1 MRVLVTGSSKGIGLA
16 VAQKF
21 LKEGHVVIGMDL
33 LAPAI
38 FHSNYIHYQVD
49 VSKKRKLPDIEG
61 IEIIFNNA
69 GTQNKNDINNNLVG
83 AMNIVEKY
91 AFQDKIKAV
100 LFNASA
106 SARSGFEFPEY
117 VASKAGVVG
126 YMKNVAT
133 RLSQY
138 GATCNSLSLGG
149 VITDSN
155 APVMNDKRSWEQI
168 MRVTPLKKWMTLEEV
183 CDWVYFLLM
192 TNKSMTGQ
200 DILVDNG
207 EYNSNNTFVW
217 LGLLAAKNMK

>member
-1 MRVLVTGSSKGIGLA
+1 MRILVTGSSKGIGLA
-16 VAQKF
+16 VAQMF
-21 LKEGHVVIGMDL
+21 LAKGHVVIGMDIL
-33 LAPAI
+33 PPAI
-38 FHSNYIHYQVD
+38 AHPNYIHYQKD
-49 VSKKRKLPDIEG
+49 VSKKRTLPPIEG

-69 GTQNKNDINNNLVG
+69 GTQNKNDLDNNLIG
-83 AMNIVEKY
+83 AMNVVEKY
-91 AFQDKIKAV
+91 AFQPAIKSV

-106 SARSGFEFPEY
+106 SARSGFEFPLY

-126 YMKNVAT
+126 YMKNVDT
-133 RLSQY
+133 RLAQY

-149 VITDSN
+149 VITESN

-168 MRVTPLKKWMTLEEV
+168 MRVTPLKKWMTLNEV

-192 TNKSMTGQ
+192 INKSMTGQ

-217 LGLLAAKNMK
+217 MGLLASKNMK

>member
-21 LKEGHVVIGMDL
+21 LKEGHVVIGMDI

-69 GTQNKNDINNNLVG
+69 GTQNKNDISTNLVG
-83 AMNIVEKY
+83 SMNVVEKY

-126 YMKNVAT
+126 YMKNCAT
-133 RLSQY
+133 RLAQY

-155 APVMNDKRSWEQI
+155 APVMNDKRSWDQI